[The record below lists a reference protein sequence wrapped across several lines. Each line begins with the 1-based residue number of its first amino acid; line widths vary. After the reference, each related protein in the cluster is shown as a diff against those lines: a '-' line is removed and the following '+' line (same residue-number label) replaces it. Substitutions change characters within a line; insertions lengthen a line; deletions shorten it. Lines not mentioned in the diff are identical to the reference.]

1 MPRSRASAHPARLT
15 VTAAAAVAARE
26 ARGYLQR
33 ELAQSL
39 LLRRG
44 RLFRLIAQ
52 DLEQLPI

>member
-1 MPRSRASAHPARLT
+1 MLS
-15 VTAAAAVAARE
+15 AAAGAAARE

-52 DLEQLPI
+52 DLDPLPA